1 VALGNAVQVSGLGD
15 RIGMDETPEIAKRKV
30 LDYFFALKENHHV
43 EFQPIVDLRTMQAH
57 EWECLF
63 RPHMPM
69 LPQTISSIVDAALVA
84 KRPSTSTC
92 SSSRPRWPASPRSP
106 EPGPRPAHALRHQP
120 PAGEP
125 PGAALRGSAFAD
137 RVRRVGLSPRQIVV
151 ECTEQQAI
159 ADIPR
164 LKKQVRALR
173 RLGFGFAID
182 DAGAGYASFNVI
194 AALEPSIIKIDREIV
209 SRIGNKDS
217 EAKKALV
224 EAFVSFSRRIGAKVV
239 AEGIENR
246 RDLSPSGARGRLR
259 AGLPAR
265 PVVHYADPAAT
276 SVPSASC
283 RWSSRRRAAG
293 RGQSRPGPPPASRQP
308 HPRPFGG
315 TIESR
320 TMTASNRNRSRS
332 PPPFPQPPA
341 ASWSAAIRR
350 RGHAEPGRQPAPG
363 GRLVPLEGDAI
374 VFNSR
379 VGRQWPT
386 NLERDP
392 RVSITVAD
400 GYDYVEMRGDPS
412 RSTRIRSAARPSSP
426 AWRAATRRTGPR
438 RAQIA
443 AFAKERA

>member
-1 VALGNAVQVSGLGD
+1 MRFGRARQGAVERILWSRDSRLISRVAQNLPHSRIIELADSGWCVLSSVTELTEAVVLPLAQTSAYGLADVDPALSVVERYVVALGNAIQVSGLGD
-15 RIGMDETPEIAKRKV
+15 QIGIEETPEVAKRKV
-30 LDYFFALKENHHV
+30 LDYFFSLKENHHV

-84 KRPSTSTC
+84 KRPVDFDMFVVEATLARIAEVAQPTPLG
-92 SSSRPRWPASPRSP
+92 RRTRYGINLLPASLLAPHFEAP
-106 EPGPRPAHALRHQP
+106 
-120 PAGEP
+120 
-125 PGAALRGSAFAD
+125 AFAD

-159 ADIPR
+159 ADIGR

-246 RDLSPSGARGRLR
+246 RDLIALQEREVDFGQGFLLGRSSTVPTQPR
-259 AGLPAR
+259 RIRTVHELPL
-265 PVVHYADPAAT
+265 VIST
-276 SVPSASC
+276 
-283 RWSSRRRAAG
+283 AAG
-293 RGQSRPGPPPASRQP
+293 WDGVVRSGVAS
-308 HPRPFGG
+308 
-315 TIESR
+315 
-320 TMTASNRNRSRS
+320 
-332 PPPFPQPPA
+332 
-341 ASWSAAIRR
+341 
-350 RGHAEPGRQPAPG
+350 GR
-363 GRLVPLEGDAI
+363 
-374 VFNSR
+374 
-379 VGRQWPT
+379 
-386 NLERDP
+386 
-392 RVSITVAD
+392 
-400 GYDYVEMRGDPS
+400 
-412 RSTRIRSAARPSSP
+412 
-426 AWRAATRRTGPR
+426 
-438 RAQIA
+438 
-443 AFAKERA
+443 

>member
-1 VALGNAVQVSGLGD
+1 VRFGRARLGAVERLLWSRDSRLVSRIAQNLPQARIIELADSGWCVLGDAGELSEALILPLAQTSSYGLADVDPSLPIAERYIVALGHAVQISGLGD

-43 EFQPIVDLRTMQAH
+43 EFQPIVDLRTMQSH

-84 KRPSTSTC
+84 KRPVDFDMFVVEATLARIAEVA
-92 SSSRPRWPASPRSP
+92 RPGVIGRLTRYSINLLPASLLAPHFEASV
-106 EPGPRPAHALRHQP
+106 
-120 PAGEP
+120 
-125 PGAALRGSAFAD
+125 FAD

-159 ADIPR
+159 VDIAR

-246 RDLSPSGARGRLR
+246 RDLLALQEREVDFGQGFLLGRSSLEPMQPR
-259 AGLPAR
+259 RIRTKRELTHVIASVAPWE
-265 PVVHYADPAAT
+265 PVAN
-276 SVPSASC
+276 
-283 RWSSRRRAAG
+283 
-293 RGQSRPGPPPASRQP
+293 Q
-308 HPRPFGG
+308 
-315 TIESR
+315 
-320 TMTASNRNRSRS
+320 
-332 PPPFPQPPA
+332 A
-341 ASWSAAIRR
+341 AS
-350 RGHAEPGRQPAPG
+350 GR
-363 GRLVPLEGDAI
+363 
-374 VFNSR
+374 
-379 VGRQWPT
+379 
-386 NLERDP
+386 
-392 RVSITVAD
+392 
-400 GYDYVEMRGDPS
+400 
-412 RSTRIRSAARPSSP
+412 
-426 AWRAATRRTGPR
+426 
-438 RAQIA
+438 
-443 AFAKERA
+443 